1 MIKSKFRI
9 FFGFLLVLIFS
20 PAFYAQNS
28 NLQNAQNSQNSAALQ
43 NSQNSQ
49 ISQNTR
55 NVQENGKSFARG
67 FGGVELGMTVDEA
80 KKALRA
86 NSDFGYHGERDVSL
100 LPGENRILIETDAVS
115 GHGFSFLE
123 RCWFQ
128 FYQDRLYIITI
139 NVNREKMDHFSI
151 FDSLCKKY
159 GNPDSVSPEKSVWEN
174 EDYSM
179 SLERPLTLK
188 YIDKNTFESLQNKSL
203 VSPSGTEMTREM
215 FLDEL

>member
-1 MIKSKFRI
+1 MCKTKRRI
-9 FFGFLLVLIFS
+9 FFALLSVLIFS
-20 PAFYAQNS
+20 QAFYA
-28 NLQNAQNSQNSAALQ
+28 
-43 NSQNSQ
+43 
-49 ISQNTR
+49 QNTR
-55 NVQENGKSFARG
+55 NVQNALSSQDSQNPQNSQVAQNVQESGKSFAKG

-80 KKALRA
+80 KNALRS

-159 GNPDSVSPEKSVWEN
+159 GNPDSLSPEKSVWEN
-174 EDYSM
+174 ENYSM

-188 YIDKNTFESLQNKSL
+188 YVDKKTFESLQDKSL